1 MTAERLMIAFAGT
14 QVPADVAQALADHP
28 YAGVTLF
35 RDVNVSSIE
44 QVRALTA
51 QLQAAAPATARPLL
65 IATDQEGGQ
74 LNALGDGLTEFAG
87 AMALGAAGDPA
98 LTEKVAGATAREM
111 LALGVNVNYMPACDL
126 ATAPDNP
133 ALGIRSFGDAPA
145 TVGEHAAAYV
155 RGLQAG
161 GVAATVK
168 HFPGLGDA
176 RADTHHGMAVVE
188 SSLEQL
194 RQRELVPFRAAI
206 AAGAKLAMSGHI
218 ALPAITGDRALP
230 ASLADAVVTGL
241 LRDELGFDGLAI
253 TDALDMGAVAQG
265 AAQVVDVITAVRAGE
280 DLLLATPD
288 PELIARLEAGVTQAV
303 KRRLIGPDSAALVAG
318 RLAALREWLAGFAQ
332 PGLEVVGCAEHKAL
346 AAELAARSIT
356 LVRNDDGLLPL
367 RIDRDARVAV
377 VQSPGARLT
386 PADTSDTVPAALA
399 AAVRRRAPH
408 TDELL
413 TSAEPTIAEIA
424 AIRER
429 VREFD
434 VVIVGTATANLRPTQ
449 AALAN
454 AVLDAQPNAICVA
467 LRTPWD
473 VCAYAQARTYVCAYG
488 ILPPS
493 MEALAAALFGESLFT
508 GRLPVDI
515 GGLYERGHG
524 LS

>member
-1 MTAERLMIAFAGT
+1 MTAERLMVAFSGT
-14 QVPADVAQALADHP
+14 QVPEGVAQALTDHP

-35 RDVNVSSIE
+35 RDVNVSSPE

-51 QLQAAAPATARPLL
+51 ALQSATPARARPLL

-98 LTEKVAGATAREM
+98 LTEKVARATAREM
-111 LALGVNVNYMPACDL
+111 LALGVNVNYMPSCDL
-126 ATAPDNP
+126 ATTPDNP

-155 RGLQAG
+155 RGLQSE

-176 RADTHHGMAVVE
+176 TADTHHGIAVVE
-188 SSLEQL
+188 ASRDEL

-206 AAGAKLAMSGHI
+206 AAGAKLAMAGHI
-218 ALPAITGDRALP
+218 SLPAVTGDRGLP
-230 ASLADAVVTGL
+230 ASLAEEVVSGL

-265 AAQVVDVITAVRAGE
+265 VAQIVDVISAVRAGE

-288 PELIARLEAGVTQAV
+288 TELIARLEAGVAQAL
-303 KRRLIGPDSAALVAG
+303 KRRLIDPHSSALVAG

-332 PGLEVVGCAEHKAL
+332 PELNIVGCAEHEAL

-356 LVRNDDGLLPL
+356 LVRNDDALLPL
-367 RIDRDARVAV
+367 RLDPGARVAV
-377 VQSPGARLT
+377 VQSPGTRLT
-386 PADTSDTVPAALA
+386 PADTSDTVPTALA

-413 TSAEPTIAEIA
+413 TSVEPTMAEIA

-429 VREFD
+429 VRDFD
-434 VVIVGTATANLRPTQ
+434 VVIVGTAMANLRPAQ

-454 AVLDAQPNAICVA
+454 AVLDVQPKAICIS

-488 ILPPS
+488 ILAPS
-493 MEALAAALFGESLFT
+493 MAALAAALFGETPFT

-515 GGLYERGHG
+515 RGLHERGHG
-524 LS
+524 L

>member
-1 MTAERLMIAFAGT
+1 MTAERLMVAFAGME
-14 QVPADVAQALADHP
+14 VPAKVAQALADHP

-35 RDVNVSSIE
+35 RDVNVSSPE
-44 QVRALTA
+44 QVRSLTA
-51 QLQAAAPATARPLL
+51 ALQSATPARTRPLL

-98 LTEKVAGATAREM
+98 LTQKVARATAREM
-111 LALGVNVNYMPACDL
+111 LALGVNVNYMPSCDL

-133 ALGIRSFGDAPA
+133 ALGIRSFGDSPA

-155 RGLQAG
+155 RGLQSE

-176 RADTHHGMAVVE
+176 TADTHHGIAVVE
-188 SSLEQL
+188 ASRDEL

-206 AAGAKLAMSGHI
+206 AAGARLAMAGHI
-218 ALPAITGDRALP
+218 SLPAVTGDRGLP
-230 ASLADAVVTGL
+230 ASLAAEVVSGL
-241 LRDELGFDGLAI
+241 LRHELGFDGLAI
-253 TDALDMGAVAQG
+253 TDALDMRAVAQG
-265 AAQVVDVITAVRAGE
+265 VAQVVDVISAVRAGE

-288 PELIARLEAGVTQAV
+288 PELIARLEAGVAQAV
-303 KRRLIGPDSAALVAG
+303 KRRLIEPDSTALLAG

-332 PGLEVVGCAEHKAL
+332 PDLDILGCAEHDAL

-367 RIDRDARVAV
+367 RLDPGARVAV
-377 VQSPGARLT
+377 VQSPGTRLT
-386 PADTSDTVPAALA
+386 PADTSDTVPTALA

-413 TSAEPTIAEIA
+413 TSVEPTTADIA

-429 VREFD
+429 VRELD
-434 VVIVGTATANLRPTQ
+434 VVIVGTAMANLRPEQ

-454 AVLDAQPNAICVA
+454 AVLNVQPNAICVA

-488 ILPPS
+488 ILRPS
-493 MEALAAALFGESLFT
+493 MEALAAALFGEAPFT
-508 GRLPVDI
+508 GRLPVEI
-515 GGLYERGHG
+515 RGLHQRGHG
-524 LS
+524 L